1 MKTLFIDCCMKN
13 GEESRTK
20 VLCNRFFEALKEE
33 HPDYE
38 VETLVLKE
46 EKDLKPYYF
55 DNVNYRYAA
64 VEKGDRTDPIFK
76 WVNQFLEA
84 DKVVIGAPYW
94 DMGFPSLLKIYI
106 ENIFVGGLT
115 FKGSEKGLVGLAKAK
130 EVLYIQT
137 AGGAVAEDDAATA
150 YLRTVFTTLG
160 AEKLER
166 IGADKIDVVGVDF
179 DGIMAEAVER
189 LQKKAKEW

>member
-1 MKTLFIDCCMKN
+1 MKTLFIDCCMKE

-20 VLCNRFFEALKEE
+20 ILCNRFFAALKEA

-38 VETLVLKE
+38 VETLVLKDE
-46 EKDLKPYYF
+46 GMKPYF
-55 DNVNYRYAA
+55 MDNVNYRYS
-64 VEKGDRTDPIFK
+64 VIEKGEWNDPIFK
-76 WVNQFLEA
+76 WANQFLEA
-84 DKVVIGAPYW
+84 DKIVIGAPFW

-115 FKGSEKGLVGLAKAK
+115 FKGTEKGLVGLGKAR

-137 AGGAVAEDDAATA
+137 AGGSIDAADSATA

-166 IGADKIDVVGVDF
+166 IAADGIDVVGCDF
-179 DGIMAEAVER
+179 DGIMGEATEK
-189 LQKKAKEW
+189 LKEKAKNW